1 MTETQPYVAER
12 AQPPADGSQALP
24 QGFRLDEF
32 EIRDRLGEGGF
43 GIVYAAWD
51 HSLGQMRA
59 IKEYMPAGIAQ
70 RDPGG
75 SAQVVPRGSR
85 YRETFDKGLQRFIE
99 EAQTL
104 ARFDHPSLLRVLRRW
119 EAHGT
124 AYMAMPLY
132 EGSTLRETVRGLPER
147 PSETWLMQLLA
158 PLTEAL
164 AVVHRNRWLHRDIA
178 PDNIF
183 MLRESARPLL
193 LDFGAARQVI
203 GDVTQELTAIL
214 KPGFAPVEQYGE
226 TPGLEQGPWTDV
238 YALAATMHWC
248 LLGRPPAASVSRVLV
263 DNQQPMVQ
271 SAAGLCSERF
281 LAALDKALRVDARQR
296 TQSMAELRAD
306 LGLAPLETSVPVTQ
320 TLAATVQAAP
330 SSPVVGA
337 DAGYAPT
344 VLATQRVGTP
354 LPGDPQQ
361 RTEKQTAAQTQP
373 ERTEL
378 LSRTEALDR
387 TVVLPR
393 EALAGAGL
401 GGVEG
406 GTRPQGAGSASPSY
420 LPVTE
425 QMSAPHR
432 AFEPVV
438 MTLAQPAPQSAAHVL
453 TAASSGSGN
462 RRSALIVAGVAGG
475 LLLAAAAIY
484 LTRERTPT
492 PATELGTRS
501 AATPAVVTQ
510 PPSELAPAASAP
522 AVPAPVAAAPT
533 LEAQWQ
539 AVLDG
544 ADLQWAPVI
553 SGAPASISVSKQELL
568 RFELR
573 APQDGYLT
581 LLLRGPDGSLT
592 RLLANQAPLRVKAGQ
607 TIALPPAGSDRL
619 QASEPLGEE
628 QLLAIVSPQPRDHAH
643 LAAGREASFE
653 TLRTDAT
660 TLSQAAMPGDA
671 PVLTGRAAAGCQGEA
686 CRRYGAAR
694 LVFRVVP

>member
-1 MTETQPYVAER
+1 MSADRPTDETQPYIAER

-24 QGFRLDEF
+24 LGFRLDEF

-51 HSLGQMRA
+51 HSLGQLRA

-75 SAQVVPRGSR
+75 SAQVVSRGSR

-104 ARFDHPSLLRVLRRW
+104 ARFDHPSLVRVLRRW

-147 PSETWLMQLLA
+147 PSEAWLMQLLA

-164 AVVHRNRWLHRDIA
+164 AVVHKNRWLHRDIA

-183 MLRESARPLL
+183 MLRESNRPLL

-238 YALAATMHWC
+238 YALAATIHWC
-248 LLGRPPAASVSRVLV
+248 LLGRAPAAAVSRVLV
-263 DNQQPMVQ
+263 DNQQPLVQ

-306 LGLAPLETSVPVTQ
+306 LGLPPGELTVPVTQ
-320 TLAATVQAAP
+320 TLATP
-330 SSPVVGA
+330 TPSPVIAA
-337 DAGYAPT
+337 DPAYAAT
-344 VLATQRVGTP
+344 QLATQRVAP
-354 LPGDPQQ
+354 ELPATERQTAPQPTQ
-361 RTEKQTAAQTQP
+361 RLVRTEV
-373 ERTEL
+373 
-378 LSRTEALDR
+378 LDR
-387 TVVLPR
+387 TVALPR
-393 EALAGAGL
+393 EALPDGGA
-401 GGVEG
+401 
-406 GTRPQGAGSASPSY
+406 A
-420 LPVTE
+420 LPPTE
-425 QMSAPHR
+425 QHSAPQR

-438 MTLAQPAPQSAAHVL
+438 MTLAQPLPDPHAAPLPTPS
-453 TAASSGSGN
+453 TGSN
-462 RRSALIVAGVAGG
+462 RRSALIVAAGAG
-475 LLLAAAAIY
+475 SLLIAAAATY
-484 LTRERTPT
+484 LMRGR
-492 PATELGTRS
+492 
-501 AATPAVVTQ
+501 AAPEPAVVAS
-510 PPSELAPAASAP
+510 PPVVAAQAAASVAPAMP
-522 AVPAPVAAAPT
+522 APAPVAMAPT
-533 LEAQWQ
+533 LDAQWQ
-539 AVLDG
+539 AVLDA
-544 ADLQWAPVI
+544 ADPRWAPVLG
-553 SGAPASISVSKQELL
+553 GAPAAISVARQEQL

-592 RLLANQAPLRVKAGQ
+592 RLLANQPPLRVKAGQ
-607 TIALPPAGSDRL
+607 TVALPPADSDRL
-619 QASEPLGEE
+619 QASEPLGDEE
-628 QLLAIVSPQPRDHAH
+628 LLAIVSERPRDHSA
-643 LAAGREASFE
+643 LAERREASFE
-653 TLRTDAT
+653 SLRTDPAT
-660 TLSQAAMPGDA
+660 LRHTPASGEA
-671 PVLTGRAAAGCQGEA
+671 PLLVGRAEAGCRGEA
-686 CRRYGAAR
+686 CHRYGAAR